1 MDNFFQEVSDD
12 DHMLDRFEI
21 MHTDDGFMP
30 YDHEEGDYLYD
41 EKGNN
46 CFDSYWDAAKLVQ
59 NAIIT
64 VEEHQNA

>member
-21 MHTDDGFMP
+21 MQTDDGFMP

-41 EKGNN
+41 KQGNN

-59 NAIIT
+59 DAIIT
-64 VEEHQNA
+64 VEEHQDA